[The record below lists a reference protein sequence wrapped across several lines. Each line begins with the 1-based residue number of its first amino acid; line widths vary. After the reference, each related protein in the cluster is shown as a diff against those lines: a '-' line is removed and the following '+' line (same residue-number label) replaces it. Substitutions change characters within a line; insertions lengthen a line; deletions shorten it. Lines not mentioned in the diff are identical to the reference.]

1 MKKIVLWVIAFLVTA
16 FVLVYQR
23 MTGPTYPYKGKAE
36 IAGTEISSRLPRT
49 HVITSDCEISIPVI
63 NPDITGTISYKRFK
77 TNDEFTPLLMQR
89 AGENLIGYLPKQ
101 PMAGKLAY
109 QVILEHNGQEAL
121 YSGEDPIIIRF
132 KGEVPSIVVLL
143 HVIVIFLA
151 LLFSTRTGLE
161 ALKKQGNPRKLAIW
175 TTGFLALGGM
185 ILGPIMQKF
194 AFDAFWTGFPFG
206 TDLTDNKTIFALI
219 GWIIALVAARKGKPA
234 RGWILGA
241 SILLLVVF
249 LIPHSVL
256 GSEFDYSKMEN
267 EQMALRAKT
276 PIDLFH
282 RSLNTTV
289 TVKEIRTGLPFFI

>member
-1 MKKIVLWVIAFLVTA
+1 MKKVLLWVIAFLVTA

-23 MTGPTYPYKGKAE
+23 MTGPTYPYKASAE
-36 IAGTEISSRLPRT
+36 IAGAEISSRLPRT
-49 HVITSDCEISIPVI
+49 HVITSDCEVSVPAV
-63 NPDITGTISYKRFK
+63 NPEITGYISYKRFK
-77 TNDEFTPLLMQR
+77 TDDEFTPLFMQR
-89 AGENLIGYLPKQ
+89 EGENLIGYLPKQ

-109 QVILEHNGQEAL
+109 QVILEYNGQETL
-121 YSGEDPIIIRF
+121 YSGKEPIIIRF
-132 KGEVPSIVVLL
+132 KGEVPMFVVLL

-161 ALKKQGNPRKLAIW
+161 ALKRGSNPRKLALW
-175 TTGFLALGGM
+175 TTGFLTLGGM

-206 TDLTDNKTIFALI
+206 TDLTDNKTIIALI
-219 GWIIALVAARKGKPA
+219 GWIIALIAGRKGKPA

-241 SILLLVVF
+241 AILLLIVF

-267 EQMALRAKT
+267 EQVAVQAYNQAYIYL
-276 PIDLFH
+276 
-282 RSLNTTV
+282 SLNTMV
-289 TVKEIRTGLPFFI
+289 TLKDTRTGFPFRI